1 MLKQMS
7 ANALI
12 KSVIAVM
19 ATAVVVLLA
28 LGAWNS
34 WQRLAAATKIAGVA
48 EASGYGF
55 TVMHNLRTDRSS
67 TVRSLNMPAPVD
79 SESRAYLQKI
89 REAMMPALK
98 STIESL
104 ANIDFADRAA
114 QYPALQRGQKALIA
128 LQAETLDAFNK
139 PKAARRADLG
149 KDYDAEETALIAL
162 LDKIAGNLIA
172 LVKHDDPFIDQMLQM
187 KQVAW
192 MLRNTAGEASLL
204 VSTGLGLGKVSAD
217 VLVKYAG
224 HVGAAQAVWEALVD
238 IGSGRPL
245 PPRVNEAMAK
255 VKSVYFDPSYNA
267 LRDRLLKQLIDGEK
281 PEMTAIQWSPYTV
294 SRLAAVLAVAE
305 AALESAKEHAAAQRS
320 TALWD
325 LGMQLGFLALA
336 LLLAIGAMMT
346 VTRRVIRPLHQIQDA
361 MLKVA
366 SGDLTAEVSLG
377 DRRDEIGALAGALGT
392 FKQNAVEKVRIEGE
406 QQKRHEMAATRQKE
420 IEASVQ
426 AFEGQVREAL
436 TALATASEQMRST
449 STDLSSTAQRSDGQ
463 VKAMAGASDEA
474 STNVQT
480 VAAAAEQLSASIAE
494 ISQQVARTASIAGR
508 AVEETKQTDSTVQ
521 GLAEAAGKI
530 GDVVK
535 LINDIAGQT
544 NLLALN
550 ATIEA
555 ARAGEAGK
563 GFAVVASEVKSL
575 ATQTA
580 KATEEISA
588 QITAVQ
594 NVTKDAVDA
603 IKRIGGTIGEV
614 STVATSIASAVEEQ
628 GAATKE
634 ISRNTQQAAMRT
646 KDVSEHIVGVTEGA
660 KATGTAAQGVKTAAE
675 ALGERAER
683 LRSQVN
689 DFLAKIRA
697 A

>member
-1 MLKQMS
+1 
-7 ANALI
+7 
-12 KSVIAVM
+12 
-19 ATAVVVLLA
+19 
-28 LGAWNS
+28 
-34 WQRLAAATKIAGVA
+34 
-48 EASGYGF
+48 
-55 TVMHNLRTDRSS
+55 
-67 TVRSLNMPAPVD
+67 
-79 SESRAYLQKI
+79 
-89 REAMMPALK
+89 
-98 STIESL
+98 
-104 ANIDFADRAA
+104 
-114 QYPALQRGQKALIA
+114 
-128 LQAETLDAFNK
+128 
-139 PKAARRADLG
+139 
-149 KDYDAEETALIAL
+149 L
-162 LDKIAGNLIA
+162 LDRLSSRLTAS
-172 LVKHDDPFIDQMLQM
+172 VKRQDAYIDQ
-187 KQVAW
+187 
-192 MLRNTAGEASLL
+192 LL
-204 VSTGLGLGKVSAD
+204 S
-217 VLVKYAG
+217 
-224 HVGAAQAVWEALVD
+224 
-238 IGSGRPL
+238 
-245 PPRVNEAMAK
+245 
-255 VKSVYFDPSYNA
+255 
-267 LRDRLLKQLIDGEK
+267 LKQLAWAVRNFAGDGTVMISNGLSGVKLPADAMQQYISNVGKSTSAWISLRDLAYGAPLSEK
-281 PEMTAIQWSPYTV
+281 FTKAMEFAQQEWFSPEFVQRSERTMRAVATGEPTSETLAGWSPMV
-294 SRLAAVLAVAE
+294 IGKLGSLLGVAE
-305 AALESAKEHAAAQRS
+305 AALDGAKEYAAALRS
-320 TALWD
+320 AAQWD
-325 LGMQLGFLALA
+325 LVIDLTILGLALV
-336 LLLAIGAMMT
+336 LAVGSMMA

-366 SGDLTAEVSLG
+366 GGDLTAEVSFG
-377 DRRDEIGALAGALGT
+377 DRHDEIGALAGALDT
-392 FKQNAVEKVRIEGE
+392 FKQNAIEKIRIEGE
-406 QQKRHEMAATRQKE
+406 QRSRHETAAVRQKE

-436 TALATASEQMRST
+436 TTLGAASDQMRST
-449 STDLSSTAQRSDGQ
+449 SDGLSSTAQKSDGQ

-508 AVEETKQTDSTVQ
+508 AVEETRQTDSTVQ
-521 GLAEAAGKI
+521 GLVEAAGKI

-575 ATQTA
+575 ANQTA

-603 IKRIGGTIGEV
+603 IKRIGGTIAEV

-634 ISRNTQQAAMRT
+634 ISRNTQQAARRT

-660 KATGTAAQGVKTAAE
+660 KATGQAAQGVKTAAE

-683 LRSQVN
+683 LRAQVN